1 MSRGIDGDAL
11 IELIDMRIRAIEEYM
26 KNMDNITKSV
36 IRNTSIREL
45 NHVKKI
51 IKKSLEIN
59 K

>member
-45 NHVKKI
+45 NHVKRLLRKVWR
-51 IKKSLEIN
+51 
-59 K
+59 